1 MIVRKHVSCR
11 LPFVGA
17 GLIGLGLLA
26 VSPCL
31 SGGDA
36 REPARTPAT
45 KGGSSTPLSED
56 TEHSDTSTLADDRG
70 MAELESQLAQALA
83 EVRSLRGQARTFAA
97 SPPPAGEAIGMPVN
111 PGAVATP
118 ADVSLEAEPA
128 DVSIEAEPVT
138 TWMRQYCN
146 LGTSEHANGV
156 EEFINKHFKDDVA
169 VRRDDD
175 GDHILVILAPE
186 EDQDRIRS
194 FIELLR

>member
-111 PGAVATP
+111 RGAVATP
-118 ADVSLEAEPA
+118 ADVSIEAEPA
-128 DVSIEAEPVT
+128 T
-138 TWMRQYCN
+138 RWMRQYCN

-175 GDHILVILAPE
+175 GHTLVILAPE